1 MAYKCRIFSSSQPG
15 EMEEFENLMTKA
27 SESDTISIVQKET
40 KLTES
45 GAYLIALHWI
55 EEPQDAS
62 VDKNTLSAVIED
74 GF

>member
-1 MAYKCRIFSSSQPG
+1 MAYKCRIFSSMQPG

-27 SESDTISIVQKET
+27 SETDAISIVQKET

-55 EEPQDAS
+55 EEP
-62 VDKNTLSAVIED
+62 D
-74 GF
+74 GTMEKKT